1 MKNTQEK
8 SLISQKNIG
17 IFVRIVN
24 FFKNMLKKEEK
35 VEVQVQAETNKDYAD
50 KKEKFMEFVQHTENE
65 ETKLLELQRKYIN
78 GNIQENELTD
88 EQVEELAKLFDKQ
101 IEELK
106 KSNEIRKQKLMK
118 YRKNI

>member
-35 VEVQVQAETNKDYAD
+35 VEVQAETNKDYAD

-106 KSNEIRKQKLMK
+106 KSNKIRKQKLMK